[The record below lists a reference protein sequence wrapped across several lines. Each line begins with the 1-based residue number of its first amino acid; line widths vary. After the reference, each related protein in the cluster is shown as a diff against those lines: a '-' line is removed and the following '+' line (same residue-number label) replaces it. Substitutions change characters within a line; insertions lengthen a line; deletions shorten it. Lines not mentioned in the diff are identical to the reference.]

1 MIRIE
6 RGKEVKPGIW
16 EYSIPS
22 FDLRGRS
29 RQPLLDACRQ
39 IKRALGPTKSAG
51 ERAGA
56 YRSGKSQPEIS
67 CLVLDGADLTVSEPS
82 NGRIKFVKF
91 QKFDS
96 SAFRTSEPD
105 AGAVMSEPVGPGQ
118 PRKD

>member
-39 IKRALGPTKSAG
+39 IKRALGPTKAAEKHVG
-51 ERAGA
+51 V
-56 YRSGKSQPEIS
+56 YREGKEHPDIS
-67 CLVLDGADLTVSEPS
+67 CALLDGAGLTVSEPAK
-82 NGRIKFVKF
+82 GRIKFVKF
-91 QKFDS
+91 HEFDP
-96 SAFRTSEPD
+96 SAFRTSAPD
-105 AGAVMSEPVGPGQ
+105 AVPA
-118 PRKD
+118 